1 MKRQPTEWEKIF
13 ANEGTDKGFF
23 KIYKHPLQL
32 NHKKKQKQNKTKKV
46 KNLAEYLNGHFSKEY
61 IQIHQH
67 TNNRIPLLVQW

>member
-32 NHKKKQKQNKTKKV
+32 NHKKKTNPKQNHDQFMISLENLENTEMYKGKKTPTIIAQYRNK
-46 KNLAEYLNGHFSKEY
+46 SS
-61 IQIHQH
+61 
-67 TNNRIPLLVQW
+67 